1 MFTVYVHIRYASR
14 KYKHID
20 YIYIQTPPLQC
31 HILTFEGVWRKC
43 QMCSFCSVASVVSQS
58 VAVTDRDLLKH
69 EYTTVTLLKSCFF
82 LTEKQLSKVYRI
94 TTANYQCQKHPPS
107 ADGVMTHL
115 SRNAFI
121 SSSTVPISAKTTNL
135 EKKVALL
142 HCAKFYNWNF
152 GLETKW
158 ILFVL
163 FDLKHDIS
171 KEMIIKM

>member
-1 MFTVYVHIRYASR
+1 MP
-14 KYKHID
+14 HID
-20 YIYIQTPPLQC
+20 IWGC
-31 HILTFEGVWRKC
+31 
-43 QMCSFCSVASVVSQS
+43 
-58 VAVTDRDLLKH
+58 LKKMPN
-69 EYTTVTLLKSCFF
+69 VQFLFSCFCCVSKCGCNWPGSVETWIHNCHSAKELLF
-82 LTEKQLSKVYRI
+82 LTEKQLSKVYSI